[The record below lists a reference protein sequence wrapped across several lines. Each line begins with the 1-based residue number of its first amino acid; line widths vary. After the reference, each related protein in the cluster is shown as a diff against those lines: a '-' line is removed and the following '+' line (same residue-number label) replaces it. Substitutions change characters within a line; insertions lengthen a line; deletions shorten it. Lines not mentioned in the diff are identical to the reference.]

1 MSEPLGDKRK
11 RLDNL
16 LQSTVEEHNQQA
28 DELLG
33 VFQRDFPRTYRLLDG
48 SHFQLPARRG
58 SELGCALSRA
68 NPLDLLP
75 HGFPKWAE
83 PEIVA
88 CRAFKKAARRSV
100 LSGNCHGQY

>member
-33 VFQRDFPRTYRLLDG
+33 VFQRDFPRTFRLLDG
-48 SHFQLPARRG
+48 PHFQLPPDERPTTPITQKR
-58 SELGCALSRA
+58 E
-68 NPLDLLP
+68 
-75 HGFPKWAE
+75 
-83 PEIVA
+83 
-88 CRAFKKAARRSV
+88 
-100 LSGNCHGQY
+100 

>member
-33 VFQRDFPRTYRLLDG
+33 VFQRDFPRTCCR
-48 SHFQLPARRG
+48 
-58 SELGCALSRA
+58 
-68 NPLDLLP
+68 NPWGYGDL
-75 HGFPKWAE
+75 
-83 PEIVA
+83 
-88 CRAFKKAARRSV
+88 SV
-100 LSGNCHGQY
+100 LPW

>member
-48 SHFQLPARRG
+48 PHFQLPARREADYPITAMP
-58 SELGCALSRA
+58 SMTTPERLSLRPPNWPDAAAWTWTLGAGCGVNVGCST
-68 NPLDLLP
+68 N
-75 HGFPKWAE
+75 
-83 PEIVA
+83 V
-88 CRAFKKAARRSV
+88 
-100 LSGNCHGQY
+100 

>member
-48 SHFQLPARRG
+48 PHFQLPTRREADYLHYRYAVYDNARTFISCDHPTGRTQRPGRG
-58 SELGCALSRA
+58 RLVPGA
-68 NPLDLLP
+68 
-75 HGFPKWAE
+75 G
-83 PEIVA
+83 
-88 CRAFKKAARRSV
+88 
-100 LSGNCHGQY
+100 